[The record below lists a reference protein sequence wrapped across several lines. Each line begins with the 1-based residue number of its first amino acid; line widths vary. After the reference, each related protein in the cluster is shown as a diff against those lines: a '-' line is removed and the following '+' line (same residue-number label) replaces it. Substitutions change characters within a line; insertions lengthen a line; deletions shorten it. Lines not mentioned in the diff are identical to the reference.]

1 MKCSAFLLLCAILP
15 FAPLPA
21 RTIAGVDL
29 PDSVQIDGRALPLIA
44 AGAHRQFTFKIYAA
58 AFYFAGKDP
67 APRQLIDTTD
77 TVVFRTHYTMSI
89 PHGLLVDGVRKHFKK
104 NPDAASFPGEVDL
117 FIRGYERAI
126 SPGDIVE
133 VRWRGGTTE
142 LLCGGKV
149 TARIP
154 GLAFKK
160 MLFASWFDPRSSDED
175 FLVECFKPG
184 LPVSEPRR

>member
-1 MKCSAFLLLCAILP
+1 MKRSALLLLCAMLP

-21 RTIAGVDL
+21 RTVAGVDL
-29 PDSVQIDGRALPLIA
+29 PDSIQIDGRALPLSA

-58 AFYFAGKDP
+58 AFYFDRKGVTP
-67 APRQLIDTTD
+67 QQLIDTTE

-89 PHGLLVDGVRKHFKK
+89 PHGMLVDGVRKHFKK
-104 NPDAASFPGEVDL
+104 TPQAASFPAEVDL

-126 SPGDIVE
+126 SPGDVVE
-133 VRWRGGTTE
+133 VRWRNGVGTE

-154 GLAFKK
+154 GLGFKK
-160 MLFASWFDPRSSDED
+160 MLFASWFDPTSRDDD
-175 FLVECFKPG
+175 FFQEIFPG
-184 LPVSEPRR
+184 GGR